1 MAHFHIPKP
10 LHGWREFAG
19 EVGIIVLGVLIALAA
34 EQAVQAIHHRI
45 QARDMAKKLR
55 EESLRNREI
64 IAFDIARLKSS
75 ISAVDEDITAVSG
88 SANQTGGPPQLS
100 DLPARFRFLR
110 PADAAWISVR
120 ESALLPIIP
129 QKLVD
134 NYWKV
139 DVTVEILAGKAAD
152 ANRAVAAA
160 QALIDQAK
168 AFPTDGDVT
177 KSLFRQ
183 LSELKQLDES
193 LLDSSLLYQRVN
205 ERALEGKNIDALH
218 EANSVVR

>member
-1 MAHFHIPKP
+1 MAHFHIPTP
-10 LHGWREFAG
+10 LHGWREFGG

-34 EQAVQAIHHRI
+34 EQAVQAVHHRI
-45 QARDMAKKLR
+45 QARDMAKRLR

-75 ISAVDEDITAVSG
+75 ISAVDEDLAAVSG
-88 SANQTGGPPQLS
+88 SGTGGPPQLS

-160 QALIDQAK
+160 QASIDEAK
-168 AFPTDGDVT
+168 AFPTDQEVT

-183 LSELKQLDES
+183 LSELKQLDQS

-205 ERALEGKNIDALH
+205 ERALEGKGIDALH